1 MIESLAAKPLDET
14 DLALLAALQE
24 DGRTS
29 NVELARRV
37 SLSPP
42 AVHARLR
49 RLEEQGLISAYT
61 ALLDAERLGFDML
74 CFIHIGLER
83 HTTEQVERV
92 RRAIHSMP
100 EVLECHHVTGEFD
113 YLLKVIVRNRHDLQ
127 QFVLDRLTP
136 VPGLA
141 RIHTSLV
148 LEEVKRTTALPLHA
162 LGRAPSGDGP

>member
-1 MIESLAAKPLDET
+1 MIESMGAKPVDEI
-14 DLALLAALQE
+14 DLALLAALQA

-37 SLSPP
+37 NLSPP

-49 RLEEQGLISAYT
+49 RLEEQGLIRAYA

-92 RRAIHSMP
+92 RAAIRNMP

-127 QFVLDRLTP
+127 RFVLDRLTP

-148 LEEVKRTTALPLHA
+148 LEEVKRTTALPL
-162 LGRAPSGDGP
+162 LNGRNGSHP